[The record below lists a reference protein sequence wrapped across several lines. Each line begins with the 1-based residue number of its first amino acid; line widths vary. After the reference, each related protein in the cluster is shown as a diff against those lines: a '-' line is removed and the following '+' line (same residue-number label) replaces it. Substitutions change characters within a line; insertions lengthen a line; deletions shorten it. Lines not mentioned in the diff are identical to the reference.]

1 MNPAMIAPCGINC
14 EVCSAHLRD
23 KNVCNGCLSQVGYK
37 SRSCDQC
44 IIRNCETLQS
54 TGEYF
59 CYACQKFPCTR
70 LKQLDKR
77 YRTRYNTNLLDNLLY
92 IKNHGLINFMEKE
105 VERWHCPTCGG
116 TICIHKG
123 FCLNCRKN

>member
-23 KNVCNGCLSQVGYK
+23 KKVCNGCLSQVGYK
-37 SRSCDQC
+37 SSSCEQC
-44 IIRNCETLQS
+44 IIRNCVILQS
-54 TGEYF
+54 TREHF
-59 CYACQKFPCTR
+59 CYACHKFPCLR

-77 YRTRYNTNLLDNLLY
+77 YRTRYNTSLLDNLLC

-105 VERWHCPTCGG
+105 AVRWHCPTCGG